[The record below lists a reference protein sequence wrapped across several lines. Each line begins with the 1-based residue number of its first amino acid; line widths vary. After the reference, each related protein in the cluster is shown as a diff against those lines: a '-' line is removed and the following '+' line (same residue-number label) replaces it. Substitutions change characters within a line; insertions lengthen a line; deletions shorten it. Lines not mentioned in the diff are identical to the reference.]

1 MKYFD
6 TRLGY
11 TIAFIIIILL
21 CIMLMINNIYILITY
36 LSILSVLSILFS
48 INYKSYIGTGIFI
61 LLCAGIG
68 VFQYY
73 RSDIIQETIKK
84 C

>member
-1 MKYFD
+1 MEYFD

-11 TIAFIIIILL
+11 TLAFIIIILL
-21 CIMLMINNIYILITY
+21 CIMLIIDNIYILITY
-36 LSILSVLSILFS
+36 LSIISLLSIVFS
-48 INYKSYIGTGIFI
+48 MYYKSYIGTGVFI

-73 RSDIIQETIKK
+73 RSDIIQKDVKK